1 MDREGVAGEELLRRL
16 RDGDQQALAE
26 LFVPASDLATHD
38 RLEARSAFE
47 WTC

>member
-26 LFVPASDLATHD
+26 LFVASERPCDA
-38 RLEARSAFE
+38 
-47 WTC
+47 